1 MPNNLLM
8 DWFGIRSPWRL
19 RKNSSLRAYSVWM
32 ENLVVRRAELED
44 VPELAKMCHCL
55 WPKASVAEHAK
66 ELAALFADNL
76 PGPLPATVFL
86 AEELDGRV
94 VGFIE
99 VDLRSHADGC
109 DPSRPVAYIEGW
121 YVLPAH
127 RRRQVGARL
136 VAAAEDW
143 ARNEGCT
150 EMASDAWQDAL
161 DSQRAHEALGFEVV
175 DRCIHYRK
183 NL

>member
-1 MPNNLLM
+1 MACLS
-8 DWFGIRSPWRL
+8 DWFGNQKPLATKEESIFA
-19 RKNSSLRAYSVWM
+19 SLFCWM
-32 ENLVVRRAELED
+32 EDLVVRRAELED
-44 VPELAKMCHCL
+44 VPEVAKMCHCL

-86 AEELDGRV
+86 AEELGGRV

-109 DPSRPVAYIEGW
+109 DPSRPVGYIEGW
-121 YVLPAH
+121 YVVPEH
-127 RRRQVGARL
+127 RRRRVGARL
-136 VAAAEDW
+136 VVAAEDW
-143 ARNEGCT
+143 ARNQGCT
-150 EMASDAWQDAL
+150 EMASDAWLDAL
-161 DSQRAHEALGFEVV
+161 GSQRAHEALGFEVV